1 MKIFKISKK
10 SLNIFYKITFIS
22 YVNCLKLSRQNIFI
36 FTYLFK
42 FSVKIHVFKVKNFDM
57 LNSKILKR
65 QIKNKILM
73 RKKLRTTKNTKF

>member
-22 YVNCLKLSRQNIFI
+22 YVNYYLKLSQQNILI
-36 FTYLFK
+36 FTYIFK

-57 LNSKILKR
+57 LNSKILKN
-65 QIKNKILM
+65 KKHKILM

>member
-22 YVNCLKLSRQNIFI
+22 YVNYYLKLSQQNILI
-36 FTYLFK
+36 FTYIFK
-42 FSVKIHVFKVKNFDM
+42 FSVKTHVFKVKNFDM

-65 QIKNKILM
+65 QIKN
-73 RKKLRTTKNTKF
+73 TKF

>member
-10 SLNIFYKITFIS
+10 LLNIFYKITFTS

-36 FTYLFK
+36 FTYIFK

-65 QIKNKILM
+65 QIKN
-73 RKKLRTTKNTKF
+73 TKF